1 MHVATS
7 TVSRLLDYVMNTPA
21 DPWRT
26 HACAEQRY
34 ALIEKNLTALK
45 KLKISTGKR
54 TAKKV
59 TGPAKAK
66 KR

>member
-1 MHVATS
+1 VATS
-7 TVSRLLDYVMNTPA
+7 TISKLLDYVMNTPA

-34 ALIEKNLTALK
+34 ALIDKNIVALK
-45 KLKISTGKR
+45 TLKIHAGNGA
-54 TAKKV
+54 AKKSA
-59 TGPAKAK
+59 GRAKAK